1 MPISKQKKAAELGM
15 KFELAYGVGSI
26 GTAIFVIAPQILLL
40 YFMTEALAIPP
51 AAAGL
56 ALLFPKLIEFFTDPL
71 IGRWSDKIESRWGRR
86 RPFMAVGS
94 VFFLIGFIA
103 LFTPPDFSHWHGSLI
118 WVLIL
123 YTLTTTAYTFF
134 EVPYI
139 TMLSEVTDDAQIRTR
154 VSGWRSVFL
163 SLGFML
169 AGGLAPW
176 IVQSGGAD
184 KAAFA
189 TMGLLVGLMSFAA
202 MATTV
207 IGTGAGRVIQ
217 RSAQSSGQLL
227 LPLRVPAFAWLWLG
241 FIIQMISVSVNS
253 ALLTYY
259 NKYWLGNH
267 DFTISKIFLGV
278 MTLTILTTVLWAKL
292 ARGVGK
298 YRGFYIATIA
308 YALGMALFWFAKDS
322 PLGFWL
328 AVAVFGIAN
337 AGQQLFCFA
346 IVPDVI
352 AAERQRS
359 GFAEEGAFT
368 GIWVMGQKLGLAI
381 GAGVAGLGLQL
392 FGFVESLAGTF
403 TEQSDSAM
411 FAIVLMVS
419 VVPGIICLLSL
430 YPIYKSKQNFLE

>member
-1 MPISKQKKAAELGM
+1 MPTVKQENPVPLGI
-15 KFELAYGVGSI
+15 KFELAYGVGSV

-40 YFMTEALAIPP
+40 YFMTEALGIPP

-56 ALLFPKLIEFFTDPL
+56 ALLFPKLVEFFTDPL
-71 IGRWSDKIESRWGRR
+71 IGRWSDKIQSRWGRR

-94 VFFLIGFIA
+94 VFFLIGFVA
-103 LFTPPDFSHWHGSLI
+103 LFTPPDFSHWHNSLA

-139 TMLSEVTDDAQIRTR
+139 TMLSEVTDDAQVRTR

-163 SLGFML
+163 SVGFML

-207 IGTGAGRVIQ
+207 LGTGSGRVIQ
-217 RSAQSSGQLL
+217 RSMQSSGQLL

-259 NKYWLGNH
+259 NKYWLGNN
-267 DFTISKIFLGV
+267 DLTISKILE
-278 MTLTILTTVLWAKL
+278 M
-292 ARGVGK
+292 
-298 YRGFYIATIA
+298 
-308 YALGMALFWFAKDS
+308 S
-322 PLGFWL
+322 
-328 AVAVFGIAN
+328 
-337 AGQQLFCFA
+337 
-346 IVPDVI
+346 
-352 AAERQRS
+352 
-359 GFAEEGAFT
+359 
-368 GIWVMGQKLGLAI
+368 
-381 GAGVAGLGLQL
+381 
-392 FGFVESLAGTF
+392 
-403 TEQSDSAM
+403 
-411 FAIVLMVS
+411 
-419 VVPGIICLLSL
+419 
-430 YPIYKSKQNFLE
+430 QN